1 MKPIA
6 LIIEDDP
13 SIRASIADRL
23 ESFGHDYEA
32 VGSQN
37 EAKERIERREFT
49 YILLDLELPIRFGRP
64 PSIPT
69 GKNILRDIRTSSRNK
84 ETPVIV
90 VTAHGH
96 DRPDLAVDVMKAGA
110 TDFVKKP
117 FDNLE
122 LAIREALQRTD
133 NENDAGS
140 SPRIPATEL
149 RALGDGRMFFQRDE
163 IELEGIPICTR
174 DSGAIW
180 RVLQL
185 LRERKANG
193 QPKPFPG
200 KKIAD
205 VLGLGRGQN
214 AVCDAVSAFRRRVV
228 QLLGEA
234 GIQANEDS
242 VIITGKAGYQINAAL
257 IVENGSDLPPAT
269 AAEDGGDGPESRRRW
284 FVDELKKGRKLRRS
298 DLEDRFGISIATA
311 KRDIA
316 DLDTGIEFVGTGKAG
331 FYAAV
336 SAQK

>member
-1 MKPIA
+1 MKPLA

-13 SIRASIADRL
+13 AIREALANRL
-23 ESFGHDYEA
+23 ESLGHDYQA
-32 VGSQN
+32 VGSHS
-37 EAKERIERREFT
+37 EACERIDRSSFS
-49 YILLDLELPIRFGRP
+49 YILLDLEIPYRFGRP
-64 PSIPT
+64 PSIQI
-69 GKNILRDIRTSSRNK
+69 GKNVLLEIRGNARNRN
-84 ETPVIV
+84 TPVIV

-122 LAIREALQRTD
+122 LAIREALQQTGND
-133 NENDAGS
+133 NDSAS
-140 SPRIPATEL
+140 SPRIPAPDL
-149 RALGDGRMFFQRDE
+149 RPLGNGRMLFQRDE
-163 IELEGIPICTR
+163 IEFEGIPICTR

-205 VLGLGRGQN
+205 ALGLCRGQN

-228 QLLGEA
+228 QLLEEA
-234 GIQANEDS
+234 GIHANEDS
-242 VIITGKAGYQINAAL
+242 VIITGKAGYQINAA
-257 IVENGSDLPPAT
+257 ITVENGSDLPLAT

-284 FVDELKKGRKLRRS
+284 FVDELKMGRKLRRS
-298 DLEDRFGISIATA
+298 DLEDRFGISTATA

-316 DLDTGIEFVGTGKAG
+316 DLGAGIEFVGTGKAG
-331 FYAAV
+331 YYVAV
-336 SAQK
+336 RNP